1 MKKYPMFM
9 FRKTQYSSDVSFSQL
24 DLQIQC
30 IPNKI
35 LVSYMVNTKK
45 LVLKITQR
53 GKKFR
58 TVNIMSKAKNKAG
71 GLILP
76 L

>member
-1 MKKYPMFM
+1 MFM
-9 FRKTQYSSDVSFSQL
+9 YRKTQYSSDVSFSQL

-45 LVLKITQR
+45 LVLKITRR
-53 GKKFR
+53 GK
-58 TVNIMSKAKNKAG
+58 NPQKNPG
-71 GLILP
+71 GKKKKEKHIKRSI
-76 L
+76 